1 MSTID
6 LRPVEDADH
15 DEIFEMMRDPEA
27 VEMAAFTAQDPNDR
41 AAFEAHLRK
50 IRANPE
56 VMFRVITCDGALV
69 GTISSFVMEG
79 DTEITYWVD
88 RARWGQGVASRALKL
103 FLPQVAVRPLFARAA
118 SDNVGSLRVLEMA
131 GFRVVGSEVSYA
143 NGRGGPTEEA
153 ILTLPGGH
161 DR

>member
-1 MSTID
+1 MSIID

-27 VEMAAFTAQDPNDR
+27 VAMAAFTAQDPADR
-41 AAFEAHLRK
+41 AAFEAHMRK

-56 VMFRVITCDGALV
+56 VTFRVITRDGAFA

-88 RARWGQGVASRALKL
+88 RALWGQGVASQALEL
-103 FLPQVAVRPLFARAA
+103 FLTQVTVRPLFARAA
-118 SDNVGSLRVLEMA
+118 SDNVGSLRVLEKA
-131 GFRVVGSEVSYA
+131 GFRVVGSEVSHA
-143 NGRGGPTEEA
+143 NGRGGPIKEA
-153 ILTLPGGH
+153 ILTLPSGH